1 MKTKALFVALALI
14 TTQSA
19 YSTTATDV
27 FPGKEDWI
35 VLKGEKVR
43 KGTIAATINNIKRLD
58 DLMIRKGSEPEI
70 RDIIKDQNTLS
81 RSLFLTDFLEM
92 QPVINWLRDPKR
104 PGKVLVAVL
113 ALQASPE
120 LMTAQIRVRLQDF
133 LKEDHALLK
142 DEIRKV
148 L

>member
-27 FPGKEDWI
+27 FPGKEDWA

-58 DLMIRKGSEPEI
+58 DLMTHTGSEAEI

-81 RSLFLTDFLEM
+81 RGLFLTDFLEM
-92 QPVINWLRDPKR
+92 QPVINWLQDPKR

-113 ALQASPE
+113 VLQASPE
-120 LMTAQIRVRLQDF
+120 LLTDQIRVRLQDF
-133 LKEDHALLK
+133 LQEGHPLLK
-142 DEIRKV
+142 DEIRKA